1 MCYLECVSPPRQRSQ
16 QRHLVPLHALCFCS
30 LPRQPARRQGIG
42 ASHPLR
48 RPQTPPLLLEQA
60 FQPKF
65 CACFERLWFWA
76 PMELSSRQDLAH
88 WGENPAL
95 HLPVLLAQ
103 LRSLPVGFG
112 QRDTLVLSDASSH
125 PSLGRTEAPEPLGCP
140 PGWDSLS
147 PHPLLGGAP
156 VAALLCAL
164 LPRHRLR
171 KRLWKQDKIAA
182 GRNHRT
188 ALVGKDIILRC
199 QRDWPSA
206 GRARRS
212 AAWQDDR

>member
-1 MCYLECVSPPRQRSQ
+1 M
-16 QRHLVPLHALCFCS
+16 PLHALCFCS
-30 LPRQPARRQGIG
+30 LPRQPARKQGIG

-65 CACFERLWFWA
+65 CACFERMWFWA

-112 QRDTLVLSDASSH
+112 QRDTLVLLDASSR
-125 PSLGRTEAPEPLGCP
+125 PSLGRTEAPEPLGVSSRLGQP
-140 PGWDSLS
+140 LAPSPARGSSLS
-147 PHPLLGGAP
+147 CPALCSASSAP
-156 VAALLCAL
+156 VTQEALEARQNCSGKKSSHGSGGKRYYPAL
-164 LPRHRLR
+164 PASL
-171 KRLWKQDKIAA
+171 AV
-182 GRNHRT
+182 GR
-188 ALVGKDIILRC
+188 
-199 QRDWPSA
+199 
-206 GRARRS
+206 
-212 AAWQDDR
+212 